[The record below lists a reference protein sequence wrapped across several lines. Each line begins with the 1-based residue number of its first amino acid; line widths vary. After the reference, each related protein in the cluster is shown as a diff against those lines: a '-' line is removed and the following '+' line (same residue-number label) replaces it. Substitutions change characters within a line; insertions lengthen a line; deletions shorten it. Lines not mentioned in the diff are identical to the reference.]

1 MNIAMISLGCPKNQC
16 DADVLCATLLGA
28 QHVLVPTIEE
38 ADVVI
43 VNTCGFIE
51 SAKQEAIDHIL
62 EACAYK
68 QANKDLKVIVTG
80 CLAQRYGQEVMD
92 EIPECDAVMG
102 IGANTE
108 IADVIARVGMGAKLV
123 SLPDKQRL
131 PIAGER
137 VISTPSHYAYL
148 KIAEGCNN
156 NCHYCAIPLIRG
168 PLRSRNFDETVAEAK
183 WLAEQG
189 VKEIIVVAQDIT
201 LYGTD
206 TEGRPLLPDLL
217 QEIEKIDG
225 IKWIRLLYAY
235 PEHIT
240 DELIVVMAT
249 SHKILPYIDMPIQ
262 HINDDVLRKMN
273 RKGNRATILSAI
285 ERLRKQVPGIFLR
298 STVIAG
304 HPGETEKQF
313 EDLYYFIRE
322 AKIERLGCFAYS
334 AEEGTISAG
343 MPNQLSEE
351 EKQKR
356 ADHIMQLQTGIMA
369 ERQATLVGTVQ
380 EVICDGFSTDNG
392 MWVCRTKYDAPEI
405 DGVCYVESDDL
416 LKQGEFY
423 LVKIENSDT
432 YDLYGK
438 VIEEETV

>member
-16 DADVLCATLLGA
+16 DADVLCATLLGEN
-28 QHVLVPTIEE
+28 HVLVPTIEE
-38 ADVVI
+38 ADAVI

-68 QANKDLKVIVTG
+68 KENDNLKVIVTG
-80 CLAQRYGQEVMD
+80 CLAQRYGQEIMD

-102 IGANTE
+102 IGANPD
-108 IADVIARVGMGAKLV
+108 IADVVARVGMGAKLV
-123 SLPDKQRL
+123 SLPDKQKL

-137 VISTPSHYAYL
+137 VISTPNHYAYL

-168 PLRSRNFDETVAEAK
+168 PLRSRPFDETIEEAK
-183 WLAEQG
+183 WLAKQG

-206 TEGRPLLPDLL
+206 IEGHPLLPALL

-225 IKWIRLLYAY
+225 IQWIRLLYAY

-240 DELIVVMAT
+240 DELITVMAN
-249 SHKILPYIDMPIQ
+249 SPKILPYIDMPVQ
-262 HINDDVLRKMN
+262 HINDDVLRRMN
-273 RKGNRATILSAI
+273 RKGNRATVLSAI
-285 ERLRKQVPGIFLR
+285 ERLRKGVPGIFLR

-304 HPGETEKQF
+304 HPGETDKQF
-313 EDLYYFIRE
+313 EDLYYFVRE

-343 MPNQLSEE
+343 MPNQLPEE
-351 EKQKR
+351 VKQKR
-356 ADHIMQLQTGIMA
+356 ADHIMQLQTGIM
-369 ERQATLVGTVQ
+369 EEKQAALVGTIQ
-380 EVICDGFSTDNG
+380 DVICDGFNTDNG
-392 MWVCRTKYDAPEI
+392 LWVCRTKYDAPEI
-405 DGVCYVESDDL
+405 DGICYVESGVP
-416 LKQGEFY
+416 LKQGMFY
-423 LVKIENSDT
+423 KVKITNSDT

-438 VIEEETV
+438 MVGEETL